1 MALLGTFIDR
11 NANNTLTGITLTTFA
26 HSLGT
31 TPDVVWAN
39 LKSANTATAPGDLVA
54 VGGNAS
60 LSTVGLQGAT
70 IAAASNLKF
79 FDVYAQYFWSA
90 IR

>member
-1 MALLGTFIDR
+1 MSIIGTFIDR
-11 NANNTLTGITLTTFA
+11 VAGNTLSGVTLTTYP

-31 TPDVVWAN
+31 QPDVVWAN
-39 LKSANTATAPGDLVA
+39 LRSANTATAPGSLVA

-60 LSTVGLQGAT
+60 LSTIGLQ
-70 IAAASNLKF
+70 AASVAAGSNLAF
-79 FDVYAQYFWSA
+79 FDVYAQYFQSV